1 MNVVPGYYIHI
12 DFAKPLSRPFRG
24 WGNVRSSAHTME
36 SEDITVQTAA
46 RGLGQFNMAVDWEE
60 VLRLYKAILRDSGGE
75 FGFVSEGT
83 MRYIVDALEH
93 MKGDAFAKASFAI
106 HEIATKL
113 PLANGNKRLA
123 LALGDVLLK
132 SEGYR
137 VAWRLDE
144 TVKFML
150 RVARGEVSQKEVES
164 WLRTRSKKTL

>member
-1 MNVVPGYYIHI
+1 MRLGE
-12 DFAKPLSRPFRG
+12 DF
-24 WGNVRSSAHTME
+24 
-36 SEDITVQTAA
+36 TVQAMVKV
-46 RGLGQFNMAVDWEE
+46 LGQLSMAIDWEE
-60 VLRLYKAILRDSGGE
+60 VVRLYRAILSESGGE

-93 MKGDAFAKASFAI
+93 MKGDAFAKAAFAI
-106 HEIATKL
+106 HEIATKH

-123 LALGDVLLK
+123 LALGDVLLR

-137 VAWRLDE
+137 VGWQLDE

-150 RVARGEVSQKEVES
+150 RVARGEVSQKEIEG